1 MGRRHR
7 GRAAAGRLPRRNHHT
22 GPGLPFR
29 SLPDSRFGNLFPDQ
43 SGTAFRKEQTEV
55 NPFEDGK
62 MREKSHLQN
71 TTAKA
76 YLPDPTELISTDS
89 FRTIPSR
96 TTPRCT
102 TAFPQRHCS
111 ETGYRYV
118 GTGAEKS
125 TGAFRPC
132 DMLPRTARNIRPMYF
147 SVHRQKPPAGR

>member
-1 MGRRHR
+1 
-7 GRAAAGRLPRRNHHT
+7 
-22 GPGLPFR
+22 
-29 SLPDSRFGNLFPDQ
+29 
-43 SGTAFRKEQTEV
+43 
-55 NPFEDGK
+55 

-71 TTAKA
+71 TTAKTH
-76 YLPDPTELISTDS
+76 LPDPTELISTDP

-118 GTGAEKS
+118 GTGTEKS